1 MAKKHYEWDPNS
13 PADIDQHSLAK
24 HEILRAYLVNY
35 VQTLISTPYQEE
47 LKLTLVDGF
56 SGGGIYKHSA
66 TNQLVYG
73 SPIVMLEAIKEAEFL
88 INKERRKKI
97 NLKVDYFFVD
107 SDKSACS
114 CLKKV
119 LIDKGYG
126 SLIDKSIFI
135 NQATFDSQTCSIIEF
150 VSKKSIRAKRAI
162 FLLDQY
168 GYSDVPTNHIRKILR
183 SLPGAEVIFNFN
195 VDAFLTY
202 ASDKALTQNLLDKIG
217 IPNALRGRSIND
229 IKQSEKDW
237 RLFIQ
242 SCLYPELVKNCGA
255 RYFTPFF
262 IRSSNGHGD
271 YWLVHL
277 SQHHRARDVM
287 TQIHWQKN
295 NYFIHYGDPGLDM
308 FQMLGYLPERD
319 STYTGQMELG
329 FCFDDPA
336 QEASIDALS
345 HEIPHLVYARD
356 EGISFGE
363 LFATTCNYSPA
374 SAEIYRGAIGHLIE
388 LKEVEVISQNG
399 ARRKSPNTI
408 HDKDQIIAPR
418 QRLIF
423 EFSD

>member
-1 MAKKHYEWDPNS
+1 MAKKHYEWNPDS

-24 HEILRAYLVNY
+24 HEILRSYLVNY

-73 SPIVMLEAIKEAEFL
+73 SPIIMLDAIKEAEFL
-88 INKERRKKI
+88 INRDRRKKI
-97 NLKVDYFFVD
+97 VFKVDYFFID
-107 SDKSACS
+107 SDKSACA
-114 CLKKV
+114 CLSRV
-119 LIDKGYG
+119 LIDKGYE
-126 SLIDKSIFI
+126 SLIGKSIFI
-135 NQATFDSQTCSIIEF
+135 HQATFDSQANSIIEF
-150 VSKKSIRAKRAI
+150 VSKKSTRSKRAI

-168 GYSDVPTNHIRKILR
+168 GYSDVPTDHIRKILT
-183 SLPGAEVIFNFN
+183 SLPGSEVILNFN
-195 VDAFLTY
+195 VDSFINYANDGQLT
-202 ASDKALTQNLLDKIG
+202 KNLLNKAG
-217 IPNALRGRSIND
+217 IPNALRGRSIAD
-229 IKQSEKDW
+229 IKRSEKDW
-237 RLFIQ
+237 RFFIQ
-242 SCLYPELVKNCGA
+242 SCLYQELVQNCGA
-255 RYFTPFF
+255 RYYTPFF
-262 IRSSNGHGD
+262 IRSSGGHGD

-295 NYFIHYGDPGLDM
+295 NYFIHYGSPGLDM
-308 FQMLGYLPERD
+308 FQIVGYIPERD
-319 STYTGQMELG
+319 SAYTGQMELD

-345 HEIPHLVYARD
+345 HDIPHLVYARD

-363 LFATTCNYSPA
+363 LFATTCNNSAA
-374 SAEIYRGAIGHLIE
+374 SAEIYREAIGCLIDY
-388 LKEVEVISQNG
+388 KQVEVISENG

-423 EFSD
+423 EFSN